1 MMRDQQ
7 RSYPDQAG
15 VHRQGIRAAEQLEKE
30 GINCN
35 LTLLFSFAQARACA
49 EAGVYLISPFVG
61 RILDWYKA
69 NTDKKDYAPAED
81 PGVVSVTEI
90 YEYYKQHGYETV
102 VMGASF
108 RNVGEILELAG
119 CDRLTIAPAL
129 LKELAESEGRLSVSS
144 LSPAKSKRARNA
156 LPKPSSC
163 GSITRPHGGGQTG
176 GWYP

>member
-1 MMRDQQ
+1 MR
-7 RSYPDQAG
+7 RSG
-15 VHRQGIRAAEQLEKE
+15 R
-30 GINCN
+30 
-35 LTLLFSFAQARACA
+35 
-49 EAGVYLISPFVG
+49 YLISPFVG

-129 LKELAESEGRLSVSS
+129 LKELAESEGAIERKLSFSGEV
-144 LSPAKSKRARNA
+144 KAR
-156 LPKPSSC
+156 PER
-163 GSITRPHGGGQTG
+163 ITEAEFLWQHHQDPMAVDKLADGIRKFAVDQEKLEKMIGDLL
-176 GWYP
+176 